1 MILFSPPLPLS
12 SFLFV
17 RIFVL
22 LDTAMADGGRALAFK
37 PDNPEQLL
45 VGTEEGNIHLCT
57 TEFAC
62 QYLNRQYQLYCRCVD
77 ELS

>member
-1 MILFSPPLPLS
+1 M
-12 SFLFV
+12 
-17 RIFVL
+17 
-22 LDTAMADGGRALAFK
+22 TDGGRALAFK

-45 VGTEEGNIHLCT
+45 VGTEDGNIHLCT

-62 QYLNRQYQLYCRCVD
+62 QYLNRQYQLYCRCLD